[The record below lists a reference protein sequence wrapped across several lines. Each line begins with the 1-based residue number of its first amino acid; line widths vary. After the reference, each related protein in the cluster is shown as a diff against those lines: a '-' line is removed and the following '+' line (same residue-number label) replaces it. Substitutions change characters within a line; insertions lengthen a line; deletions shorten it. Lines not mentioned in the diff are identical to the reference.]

1 MSNCFGTACQTE
13 FNILNIT
20 CKRVFILENKTN
32 FSNIFNFLTLPDMK
46 NSIAIFGSGF
56 RLELLKDALW
66 LNDKQII
73 YWGDIDA
80 HGFQILSQLR
90 FYFPQ
95 TQSLLMDFETFNEF
109 KDFTVTGTETNI
121 KQLTNLTLEE
131 NQLFKHLLNLKKKNR
146 LEQEKINQ
154 SFVVKEIENHLHED

>member
-1 MSNCFGTACQTE
+1 
-13 FNILNIT
+13 
-20 CKRVFILENKTN
+20 
-32 FSNIFNFLTLPDMK
+32 MK
-46 NSIAIFGSGF
+46 NSIAIFGRGF
-56 RLELLKDALW
+56 GLGLLKDALW

-90 FYFPQ
+90 LYFPR
-95 TQSLLMDFETFNEF
+95 TQSLLMDLETFNEF
-109 KDFTVTGTETNI
+109 KDFAVTGTETNI
-121 KQLTNLTLEE
+121 NQLTNLTVEE

-154 SFVVKEIENHLHED
+154 SFVLRKMEYLLVE